1 MTAEARREFH
11 DHTTPLLSSV
21 HGYRAAHRHR
31 GLNAIGSADARP
43 GNQSVARR
51 VFETPSQ
58 YFQIAIVHD
67 PNLNSVRV
75 RELGSSQRKAGQT
88 RDRPVIDLKE
98 RGGEENGFG
107 WSKQGTFQTPD

>member
-1 MTAEARREFH
+1 MTAKARIEIH
-11 DHTTPLLSSV
+11 DHAAPLWCSV
-21 HGYRAAHRHR
+21 HGYRAANRQR

-88 RDRPVIDLKE
+88 RGRPVIDLKD
-98 RGGEENGFG
+98 RGVEENGIG
-107 WSKQGTFQTPD
+107 